1 MVHDIIVYDLT
12 ASISFM
18 TKFNKNKLKSYEY
31 FLENVDNMILD
42 KMYKLYFSPMRDDDK
57 VYEFEWVLGEIL
69 FKAP

>member
-12 ASISFM
+12 SSISFM

-42 KMYKLYFSPMRDDDK
+42 KMHKLYFSPMRDDDK
-57 VYEFEWVLGEIL
+57 VYEFESVLGEIL